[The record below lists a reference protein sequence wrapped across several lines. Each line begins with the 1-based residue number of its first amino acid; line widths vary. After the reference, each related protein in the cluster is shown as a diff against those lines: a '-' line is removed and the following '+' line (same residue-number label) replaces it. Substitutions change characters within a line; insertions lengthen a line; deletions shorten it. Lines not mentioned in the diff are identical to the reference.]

1 MNLQD
6 VTRFKRFDYLCSY
19 VGLVPD
25 TSDSG
30 DTKRTKGI
38 THRHN
43 CYLRTALVE
52 SSWSVVRKDPA
63 LLMKYKEYCKRMEKN
78 KAIIRVAKHLLSRI
92 NFVLK
97 NKKEYVTGV
106 VA

>member
-1 MNLQD
+1 M
-6 VTRFKRFDYLCSY
+6 
-19 VGLVPD
+19 
-25 TSDSG
+25 
-30 DTKRTKGI
+30 
-38 THRHN
+38 
-43 CYLRTALVE
+43 
-52 SSWSVVRKDPA
+52 VRKDPA

-78 KAIIRVAKHLLSRI
+78 KAIIRVAKHLLARI